1 MLFSFFI
8 SYLIGS
14 ISPSS
19 YFSKKVFSSDLAS
32 LGSGNPG
39 ATNMGRNFGF
49 HWGIIILL
57 LDGVKGFLMAYFFD
71 LPGAFGVLVGH
82 CYSLYL
88 FGRGGKGVS
97 TTLGVIFFLSPDIA
111 LIALVFAA
119 IFYAFRF
126 EPFISHIAALLIAWI
141 PGSLQYKENPEAGYF
156 LIFSTIIILIRH
168 RNNLDN
174 LRTRI
179 ILRASN

>member
-1 MLFSFFI
+1 MVLSFFL

-14 ISPSS
+14 LSPSS
-19 YFSKKVFSSDLAS
+19 YLSKRIFSSDLTG

-39 ATNMGRNFGF
+39 ATNMGRNFGI
-49 HWGIIILL
+49 HWGVAILI
-57 LDGVKGFLMAYFFD
+57 LDGLKGLLMAYLFGI
-71 LPGAFGVLVGH
+71 PGAFGVVVGH
-82 CYSLYL
+82 CYSLFL

-97 TTLGVIFFLSPDIA
+97 TSLGVLFYFSPEIAIIA
-111 LIALVFAA
+111 LAFAVLFYFLRFAPFLAHIAA
-119 IFYAFRF
+119 IF
-126 EPFISHIAALLIAWI
+126 IAWI
-141 PGSLQYKENPEAGYF
+141 PASIQFQENPETGHF
-156 LIFSTIIILIRH
+156 LIFATIIILIRH